1 MNTKI
6 FEYGIKVETIILKLI
21 TNPEYPKWKDDVR
34 KIKEL
39 ILKMDMPSEILNIN
53 NTILKLPLQ
62 LEEKYLSKLLKQNYQ
77 VSKKLSNPNIQRKAI
92 YDLIEFYVVS
102 KNKKKQNLY
111 VKKLLKLQN
120 PKDNKH
126 IGELKNL
133 FLKAINIHTAYLNEK
148 NKQIVDEKT
157 EFEQIT
163 YLLSHDLKT
172 PLRTITSFTNLIER
186 DLSKHNSDNLNE
198 YLGYIKEASS
208 NLYRLTEE
216 VASLHKVEK
225 NSLAL
230 KPIPAKQIAQKAII
244 NLKALIDEKKATVHV
259 ALNKVSIRGEKEYLL
274 VIFQNLIENGLKY
287 NQSKKPEIKIT
298 EEIKDSK
305 CYIYFKDNGIG
316 IDSAYHQ
323 QIFSFFKRLHS
334 RSQYSGTGFGLG
346 ICKKIMHKL
355 NGEITVYSKLGEGA
369 TFTLVFP
376 YNFS

>member
-148 NKQIVDEKT
+148 NKQIVDEK
-157 EFEQIT
+157 
-163 YLLSHDLKT
+163 L
-172 PLRTITSFTNLIER
+172 
-186 DLSKHNSDNLNE
+186 NLNK
-198 YLGYIKEASS
+198 L
-208 NLYRLTEE
+208 
-216 VASLHKVEK
+216 
-225 NSLAL
+225 
-230 KPIPAKQIAQKAII
+230 PICFH
-244 NLKALIDEKKATVHV
+244 T
-259 ALNKVSIRGEKEYLL
+259 
-274 VIFQNLIENGLKY
+274 
-287 NQSKKPEIKIT
+287 T
-298 EEIKDSK
+298 
-305 CYIYFKDNGIG
+305 
-316 IDSAYHQ
+316 
-323 QIFSFFKRLHS
+323 
-334 RSQYSGTGFGLG
+334 
-346 ICKKIMHKL
+346 
-355 NGEITVYSKLGEGA
+355 
-369 TFTLVFP
+369 
-376 YNFS
+376 